1 MSAVALSSYRIPSKR
16 SVNRSYRLTR
26 TLVVLS
32 LSVVIAGGYAMNA
45 KAGSDSQA
53 NPEVQSYVTV
63 VVAPGETLWSIASK
77 FSDGDARSLVDQ
89 VITINSLS
97 GGDVEA
103 GQKIRI
109 PLYK

>member
-1 MSAVALSSYRIPSKR
+1 
-16 SVNRSYRLTR
+16 
-26 TLVVLS
+26 VVLS

-45 KAGSDSQA
+45 KAGSDSQV